1 MRTIHFSA
9 AWEAWP
15 YKTKGVRPV
24 EKSTLQLAESIETL
38 AYYFGVYG
46 IEGECCEHISHG
58 EYRAL
63 CAVLQKDVCTMR
75 DIARSAFVTKSG
87 ATRIVQRLEK
97 RGLIQRERNEDDGR
111 VCCVTLT
118 EEGASFLS
126 RNNEDLMQTLQGVVD
141 AMDPTL
147 KEILVLSIGA
157 FSRALCERAGKEA
170 INGPQHAPQRH
181 DHG

>member
-1 MRTIHFSA
+1 M
-9 AWEAWP
+9 
-15 YKTKGVRPV
+15 

-38 AYYFGVYG
+38 VYYFGVNG
-46 IEGECCEHISHG
+46 IDGACCENISHG

-63 CAVLQKDVCTMR
+63 RAVLQKDVCTMR
-75 DIARSAFVTKSG
+75 DIAKSALVTKSG

-118 EEGASFLS
+118 KEGTSFLS
-126 RNNEDLMQTLQGVVD
+126 RDNKDLIQKLQVVLD

-147 KEILVLSIGA
+147 KEILVLSLGA
-157 FSRALCERAGKEA
+157 FSQTLYEGLANQGILVPG
-170 INGPQHAPQRH
+170 HAPQRH